1 MKYEALFAVVVCAA
15 LAAGCSRSA
24 SGQLSPPKGHEKR
37 GTPVAFAP
45 EDAIKKLETPED
57 RVIYLHQLRD
67 DKSFEPDKHRE
78 MLDKYASDADPEIA
92 AAAKEILDSR
102 K

>member
-1 MKYEALFAVVVCAA
+1 MNRVALFGLVACAA
-15 LAAGCSRSA
+15 FAAGCSRSA
-24 SGQLSPPKGHEKR
+24 SGQISPPKGHEKR

-45 EDAIKKLETPED
+45 EDAITKLETAED

-67 DKSFEPDKHRE
+67 DKSFEPEKHRE
-78 MLDKYASDADPEIA
+78 MLEKYSNDINPEVA
-92 AAAKEILDSR
+92 AAAKEVLEGR